1 MTRPFGLEDLAGR
14 RVLVT
19 GASSGIGAEVALGF
33 ARCGARVAF
42 HYRSGAAR
50 AEALRDAVIA
60 GGGEAVTVGG
70 DLANPV
76 ERDRVAEQAVARLG
90 GLDILVNNAGV
101 LVERRPVA
109 DSDDDFYDSIFDP
122 NLRAVVGLTR
132 ALIPELKRQG
142 RASIINT
149 SSRAAFTGGGNGSG
163 LYAASK
169 AALNTLTISLARELG
184 PFGIRVNTVAPGM
197 IRTPI
202 HDGTMDPAAVEAI
215 ATEVPLGRL
224 GEPDDCVGAY
234 LFLASERLAGYI
246 SGATILVSGGRS

>member
-1 MTRPFGLEDLAGR
+1 MSPFGLEDLAGR

-19 GASSGIGAEVALGF
+19 GASSGIGAAVALGF
-33 ARCGARVAF
+33 ARCGARLAI
-42 HYRSGAAR
+42 HYHRGAAR
-50 AEALRDAVIA
+50 AEAVREAIIA
-60 GGGEAVTVGG
+60 AGGEAVTVAG
-70 DLANPV
+70 DLADRT
-76 ERDRVAEQAVARLG
+76 ERDRVAEQAVTLLG
-90 GLDILVNNAGV
+90 GLDVLVNNAGV
-101 LVERRPVA
+101 LVGRRPLA
-109 DSDDDFYDSIFDP
+109 DSDDDFYDSIFDT
-122 NLRAVVGLTR
+122 NLKAVVGLTR
-132 ALIPELKRQG
+132 SLIPELKRQG

-149 SSRAAFTGGGNGSG
+149 GSRAAFTGGGTGSG

-169 AALNTLTISLARELG
+169 AALDTLTVSLARELG

-202 HDGTMDPAAVEAI
+202 HDGTMAPAAVEAI

-246 SGATILVSGGRS
+246 SGTTILVSGGRK